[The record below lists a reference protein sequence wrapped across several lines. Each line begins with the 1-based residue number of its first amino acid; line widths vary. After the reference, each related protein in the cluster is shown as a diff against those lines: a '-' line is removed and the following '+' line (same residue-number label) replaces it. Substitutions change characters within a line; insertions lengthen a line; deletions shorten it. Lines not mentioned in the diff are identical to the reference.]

1 MNQEEGTFSFD
12 LFVFNVLIVIE
23 SEEDNNDERSVFNIL
38 EWLRLFK

>member
-1 MNQEEGTFSFD
+1 MNQEEGTFPFD
-12 LFVFNVLIVIE
+12 LIVFNVLIVIE